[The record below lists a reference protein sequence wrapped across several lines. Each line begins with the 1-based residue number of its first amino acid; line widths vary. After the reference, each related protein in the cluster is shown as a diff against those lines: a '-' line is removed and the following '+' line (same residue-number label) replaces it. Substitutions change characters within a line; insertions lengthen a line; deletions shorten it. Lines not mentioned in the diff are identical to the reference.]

1 MLYNIYNLILF
12 KSSNIS
18 KLYCTFEIFII
29 ASAVD
34 VKKSK
39 NALLSEREK
48 SKVNCGHVYKI
59 MLFYR
64 NCLTNLVVVY

>member
-1 MLYNIYNLILF
+1 MYQKKQKDYVYYMLYNIYNLILF

-48 SKVNCGHVYKI
+48 KQS
-59 MLFYR
+59 
-64 NCLTNLVVVY
+64 